1 MQEYIRKRVLEVCHY
16 MLDTTA
22 TVRQTA
28 TVFGVSKSTIHTVL
42 RIGVGCTGCL
52 NTPHER

>member
-52 NTPHER
+52 NTPHDA

>member
-1 MQEYIRKRVLEVCHY
+1 

-42 RIGVGCTGCL
+42 RIGVGCTGCSSTL
-52 NTPHER
+52 HER